1 MSEEGLTQINIAVP
15 SDALNAL
22 CGDYGWTRQQAVTTA
37 LQALAVLMGVHE
49 MQSVEIDERPEN
61 ADIAALYL
69 RFAREAPAGLIRV
82 RDDLEFGHLADG
94 RPALRSDGWLIFKDE
109 NSPAVMALKEATGQ
123 LGRVA
128 GGEIK
133 PLKLPTA
140 DEAAL
145 N

>member
-1 MSEEGLTQINIAVP
+1 MNEQTQINVAVP
-15 SDALNAL
+15 SNVLNGL
-22 CGDYGWTRQQAVTTA
+22 CNDYGWTRQEAVTTA

-49 MQSVEIDERPEN
+49 TQSFEIDERPEN

-69 RFAREAPAGLIRV
+69 RFARAAPAGLIRV

-94 RPALRSDGWLIFKDE
+94 RPALRSDGWLIFKDD

-123 LGRVA
+123 IGRID

-133 PLKLPTA
+133 LLKLPSP
-140 DEAAL
+140 EEVAL